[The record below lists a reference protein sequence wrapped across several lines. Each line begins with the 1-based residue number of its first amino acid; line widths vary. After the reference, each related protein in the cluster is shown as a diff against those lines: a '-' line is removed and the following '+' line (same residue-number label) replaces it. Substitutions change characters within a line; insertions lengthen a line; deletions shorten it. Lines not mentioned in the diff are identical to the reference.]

1 MTKVTRVYSKF
12 SKSQKAE
19 PLCVFQTNHPDDD
32 NEGEL
37 VSPYRLMNGRLVRQT
52 KAILA
57 KLRRNILDTAVQNL
71 SSLLRDFTNINSGCQ
86 LSFWVS
92 VTWHKHSHSQSR
104 EEKCSLQHVLLLPQ
118 GLINNNPAKLRHQDV
133 SNLSLHPAS
142 ASSFLSKAEIL
153 MGAFLSLLSYFFQ
166 LEWIW
171 SKDNWELL
179 VLSLSMSW

>member
-1 MTKVTRVYSKF
+1 M
-12 SKSQKAE
+12 
-19 PLCVFQTNHPDDD
+19 FQTNHPDDD

-71 SSLLRDFTNINSGCQ
+71 SSLLRDFPNINSCCQ

-118 GLINNNPAKLRHQDV
+118 GLINNNPAKLKT
-133 SNLSLHPAS
+133 SLTCLCIPPPPRAFCPKPKYWWGPFCPCS
-142 ASSFLSKAEIL
+142 PISSSSSESEVRIIENFL
-153 MGAFLSLLSYFFQ
+153 F
-166 LEWIW
+166 
-171 SKDNWELL
+171 
-179 VLSLSMSW
+179 